1 MGKLH
6 RIPVGRKP
14 GQRRIE
20 VPDVVEVPVRLAEL
34 AGAARQGLL
43 AFSVGVG
50 MQVLDVM
57 MHEDVTRAA
66 GPRGVHDPARI
77 ASRHGTDPRSVELGG
92 RRVTIGR
99 PRARTVD
106 GREVPVP
113 SYEFFAGGEWASEM
127 AFERLLA
134 GISTRNYQ
142 TSLEPVGELDSF
154 GTSPQAVSARFAGRA
169 RAELARIM
177 NADLSGLRL
186 CAIFAD
192 GMGLGDHTV
201 VVAIGVDHAGNKHVL
216 GLREGTTE
224 NKGVCSALF
233 SNFVER
239 GLDVSGGVLCVIDGG
254 KGLRHAVKKVFG
266 ALGLIHRCRL
276 HKERNVED
284 HLPDHVWPGVRA
296 RMRGAWSN
304 SDAAKGL
311 RQMEALARSI
321 AAPHPGAASSLREGM
336 EETFT
341 INRLGVPEKLAVT
354 MFSTNVVESAISVAR
369 TAHRNVKRWRS
380 GTMAERWAAAGMS
393 VAQRKFRKV
402 KGYREIPVLVAALHA
417 HVERGLDT
425 SGKIVA

>member
-1 MGKLH
+1 MSKLQ

-20 VPDVVEVPVRLAEL
+20 VPDVVEVRLAEL

-50 MQVLDVM
+50 MQVLEVM
-57 MHEDVTRAA
+57 MHEDVARAA
-66 GPRGVHDPARI
+66 GPKGVHDPART
-77 ASRHGTDPRSVELGG
+77 ASRHGTDLRSVELGG
-92 RRVTIGR
+92 RRVTVQR

-106 GREVPVP
+106 RGEVPVP
-113 SYEFFAGGEWASEM
+113 SYDYFAGGAWASEM
-127 AFERLLA
+127 AFERMLA
-134 GISTRNYQ
+134 GISTRTYQ
-142 TSLEPVGELDSF
+142 TSLEPVGDVASF
-154 GTSPQAVSARFAGRA
+154 GISPQAVSDRFATRA

-177 NADLSGLRL
+177 NRSLVDLRL

-192 GMGLGDHTV
+192 GFGLGDHTV
-201 VVAIGVDHAGNKHVL
+201 VTVIGVDTAGNKHVL

-224 NKGVCSALF
+224 NKGVCTALL
-233 SNFVER
+233 SNLVER
-239 GLDVSGGVLCVIDGG
+239 GLDFAGGVLCVIDGG

-284 HLPDHVWPGVRA
+284 HLPEHLWPGVRA
-296 RMRGAWSN
+296 RMRRAWSN
-304 SDAAKGL
+304 PDAGKGL
-311 RQMEALARSI
+311 REMEAIARSI
-321 AAPHPGAASSLREGM
+321 AQQHPGAASSLREGM

-380 GTMAERWAAAGMS
+380 GAMAERWAAAGLG

-402 KGYREIPVLVAALHA
+402 KGYKEIPVLVAALQAHA
-417 HVERGLDT
+417 DKVSQAGV
-425 SGKIVA
+425 KVA